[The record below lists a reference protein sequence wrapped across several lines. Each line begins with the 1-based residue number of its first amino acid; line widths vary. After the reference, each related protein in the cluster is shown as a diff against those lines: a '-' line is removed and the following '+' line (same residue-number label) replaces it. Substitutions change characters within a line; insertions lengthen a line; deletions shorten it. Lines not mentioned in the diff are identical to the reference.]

1 MIKTET
7 RGQTNPVVVAACEFC
22 GAFCSAEGG
31 SIRHTRSCESGLKSE
46 FWTPA
51 IVAAPVVQPKHTKP
65 YVLTNVDGDVL
76 ELSVAG
82 LEEFCRLSGFD
93 AETREKLFDMPAG
106 STYRGGG
113 GAAPTWTLE
122 RKIAKTTVAP
132 SARDPRTIDGGL
144 PLNTVGNGE
153 AEDKWHAVNSR
164 NAKDWN
170 RAMNRDD

>member
-7 RGQTNPVVVAACEFC
+7 RGLTNPVVVAACEFC

-31 SIRHTRSCESGLKSE
+31 SVRHTRSCESGLKSE

-51 IVAAPVVQPKHTKP
+51 TVAAPVV
-65 YVLTNVDGDVL
+65 
-76 ELSVAG
+76 E
-82 LEEFCRLSGFD
+82 
-93 AETREKLFDMPAG
+93 
-106 STYRGGG
+106 
-113 GAAPTWTLE
+113 AAP
-122 RKIAKTTVAP
+122 A
-132 SARDPRTIDGGL
+132 ARDPRTIDGGL

-164 NAKDWN
+164 NPKNWN

>member
-7 RGQTNPVVVAACEFC
+7 RGLTNPVVVAACEFC

-51 IVAAPVVQPKHTKP
+51 TV
-65 YVLTNVDGDVL
+65 
-76 ELSVAG
+76 
-82 LEEFCRLSGFD
+82 
-93 AETREKLFDMPAG
+93 
-106 STYRGGG
+106 
-113 GAAPTWTLE
+113 
-122 RKIAKTTVAP
+122 TVAVAP
-132 SARDPRTIDGGL
+132 DRDPRTIDGGL

-164 NAKDWN
+164 NPKDWN

>member
-7 RGQTNPVVVAACEFC
+7 RGLTNPVVVAACEFC

-51 IVAAPVVQPKHTKP
+51 TVTVPVAVVP
-65 YVLTNVDGDVL
+65 
-76 ELSVAG
+76 
-82 LEEFCRLSGFD
+82 
-93 AETREKLFDMPAG
+93 
-106 STYRGGG
+106 
-113 GAAPTWTLE
+113 
-122 RKIAKTTVAP
+122 
-132 SARDPRTIDGGL
+132 ARDPRTIDGGL

-153 AEDKWHAVNSR
+153 EEDKWHAVNSR
-164 NAKDWN
+164 NPKDWN

>member
-7 RGQTNPVVVAACEFC
+7 RGLTNPVVVAACEFC

-51 IVAAPVVQPKHTKP
+51 
-65 YVLTNVDGDVL
+65 
-76 ELSVAG
+76 
-82 LEEFCRLSGFD
+82 
-93 AETREKLFDMPAG
+93 
-106 STYRGGG
+106 
-113 GAAPTWTLE
+113 
-122 RKIAKTTVAP
+122 TVATVAVEVVP
-132 SARDPRTIDGGL
+132 ARDPRTIDGGL

-153 AEDKWHAVNSR
+153 AEDKWHAQYSR
-164 NAKDWN
+164 NPKDWD

>member
-1 MIKTET
+1 MIRTET
-7 RGQTNPVVVAACEFC
+7 RGQANSVVVAACEFC

-51 IVAAPVVQPKHTKP
+51 TVAAVV
-65 YVLTNVDGDVL
+65 
-76 ELSVAG
+76 E
-82 LEEFCRLSGFD
+82 
-93 AETREKLFDMPAG
+93 
-106 STYRGGG
+106 
-113 GAAPTWTLE
+113 AAP
-122 RKIAKTTVAP
+122 A
-132 SARDPRTIDGGL
+132 ARDPLTIDGGL

-164 NAKDWN
+164 NSKDWN